1 MKQYL
6 STPSNPNNNQNS
18 FDFNI
23 YQNSYSNLSINKNI
37 NNSFEINQKYILPKM
52 TSKSFLINN
61 FFIINNLI
69 FSLFI
74 L

>member
-6 STPSNPNNNQNS
+6 STPSNPNDNQNS

-37 NNSFEINQKYILPKM
+37 NNSFKIN
-52 TSKSFLINN
+52 SKIYSSKNN
-61 FFIINNLI
+61 IKEFFNQ
-69 FSLFI
+69 
-74 L
+74 